1 MSKLTIR
8 IDVAPGA
15 AFGPGKA
22 RLLELIDQTGSI
34 RRAAAQM
41 EMSYRRAWLLLKE
54 IDVMIGT
61 PAIETRTGGAQGGG
75 ASLTTVGR
83 AILQHYRAIEGRATE
98 SVSAELRSITRLAA
112 GARQKQEGTRKR

>member
-34 RRAAAQM
+34 RRAAVQM
-41 EMSYRRAWLLLKE
+41 EMSYRRAWLLLQE
-54 IDVMIGT
+54 IDVMIGS
-61 PAIETRTGGAQGGG
+61 PAVETRTGGAQGGG
-75 ASLTTVGR
+75 ATLTTVGR
-83 AILQHYRAIEGRATE
+83 AVVQHYRAIEARATE
-98 SVSAELRSITRLAA
+98 CVSAELRSLAKLAA
-112 GARQKQEGTRKR
+112 GARHSPARKR